1 MKQTYF
7 IIIALAFIAG
17 IGLIIVF
24 FAITSR
30 PNRENSLKKSKITI
44 GGVSWEAEKAQTLIE
59 KARGLSYRES
69 LDKDKGMIFFFDPP
83 SKESFWMKGMNFS
96 LDMIW
101 IRDNAVIDI
110 TKNAPPLKDSLR
122 PLYYSPKEPAD
133 MVLEINAGQADEYG
147 IQIGDVVVVDRKQ

>member
-7 IIIALAFIAG
+7 IIIASAFIEG

-30 PNRENSLKKSKITI
+30 PNRENSLKTAKVII
-44 GGVSWEAEKAQTLIE
+44 GNNTWEAELAKTLVE

-69 LDKDKGMIFFFDPP
+69 LGKDKGMIFFFDPP

-101 IRDNAVIDI
+101 IRNNTVIDI

-133 MVLEINAGQADEYG
+133 MVLEVNAGQVDEFRVK
-147 IQIGDVVVVDRKQ
+147 IGDKVIIKP

>member
-17 IGLIIVF
+17 ISLIVLF

-30 PNRENSLKKSKITI
+30 PNKENSLKKAKITI
-44 GGVSWEAEKAQTLIE
+44 GDVSWEAEKAQTLIE

-101 IRDNAVIDI
+101 IRNNIVIDI
-110 TKNAPPLKDSLR
+110 TTNALPLKDSLR

-133 MVLEINAGQADEYG
+133 MVLEINAGQANQFR
-147 IQIGDVVVVDRKQ
+147 IQIGDTVIVDIK

>member
-1 MKQTYF
+1 MKSSLL
-7 IIIALAFIAG
+7 IIIGLAVIVG
-17 IGLIIVF
+17 IGLIVVF
-24 FAITSR
+24 FIITSR
-30 PNRENSLKKSKITI
+30 PNKENSLKTAKITI
-44 GGVSWEAEKAQTLIE
+44 GGGAWEAELAKTLVE

-69 LDKDKGMIFFFDPP
+69 LDKNKGMIFFFDPP

-101 IRDNAVIDI
+101 IRDNVVIDI

-133 MVLEINAGQADEYG
+133 MVLEVNAGQADQFG
-147 IQIGDVVVVDRKQ
+147 IQIGDAVIVDIK